1 MQSWRVK
8 SQVQGIYGLKPLDVF
23 PVLRRIADRAY
34 YPDSNRA
41 IDSVYMQVSL
51 NKQAHQYTV
60 DNGVIVLSHSA
71 CTMRSP
77 PCCVRGYAG

>member
-1 MQSWRVK
+1 MGPGTEAARCLS
-8 SQVQGIYGLKPLDVF
+8 SPFCDA
-23 PVLRRIADRAY
+23 PADRAY

-60 DNGVIVLSHSA
+60 DKGVIVLSLSA

-77 PCCVRGYAG
+77 PCCVRGCAG